1 MGLQSRSQYGFERS
15 CDRSIRLNSPAIF
28 LTPKA
33 NFEVVIFYPPRA
45 SQHHLQI
52 FCPQAAF
59 QTLLK
64 LYQNAAIGIKNST
77 KLKNQP
83 KCSNSF
89 HCGVLKQFNFH
100 YLTFFAPV
108 AELASSLTL

>member
-1 MGLQSRSQYGFERS
+1 M
-15 CDRSIRLNSPAIF
+15 
-28 LTPKA
+28 PKA
-33 NFEVVIFYPPRA
+33 NSEVAVSFYPPRA

-64 LYQNAAIGIKNST
+64 LYQNAANGIKNST

-83 KCSNSF
+83 KCSNYF
-89 HCGVLKQFNFH
+89 HCGVLKQSIFH
-100 YLTFFAPV
+100 YLTFFAPA
-108 AELASSLTL
+108 AELASILTLSEGRSALPGNLQSLKYFYFFLN